1 MSDAHFQWK
10 RFWYPRGSS
19 LNLADA
25 GYLPDPDSQS
35 SQFWNKDVVSF
46 EEISGVRALVLL
58 GDPGMGK
65 STILSEQESVWG
77 ERQHDS
83 SGKSLF
89 VNLRSYQSESR
100 LAAHLFESPIFKEW
114 LAGTHALHLFLD
126 SLDEGLLSIRVLAA
140 CLVDEFKKL
149 PFERLYLRIA
159 CRTVEWPDL
168 LEKGLADWFGKE
180 VVQHYV
186 LAPLRKKDVEEAA
199 RVSGL
204 DAKLFLG
211 QVESSA
217 VVPFAIKPITLKFL
231 LSVYRKQGGLPS
243 SQSALYLEGC
253 QLLAAETSESRGTAG
268 YRGEL
273 TAEQRLAVA
282 ARIAASM
289 IFGNR
294 NAVYSGTNPSEASDE
309 DVTIRELSGGTESDN
324 KDRFNVGEKEIGEA
338 LGTGLFSTRGPNR
351 IGWGHQT
358 YAEFL
363 AAWYLKKHD
372 VSISKIKSLITH
384 PDDPNKKIIPQLGET
399 AAWLAGMIP
408 EIFQSIVRAEP
419 DLLLRSEVA
428 TGDSPRRAALVE
440 ALLQLY
446 EDEHAYDRDRQHYKN
461 LAHPGLGD
469 QLRPYI
475 TDKTKGVIVRRVAI
489 DITESCNI
497 QDLNDVLVKV
507 ALDTSDNLASRIQ
520 AASAIWR
527 IGDDQTKKRLKPL
540 AFSDDADDLRDELK
554 GSVLRALWPSHI
566 TAIELFP
573 LLKQPKS
580 DGFIGVYRIFLS
592 SELVKDL
599 APQDLIPALEFV
611 TSLPQPRHKMG
622 LSMESL
628 MDGVVMK
635 AWENMDVPGV
645 TDALAKF
652 VASRLR
658 HHDEL
663 IKGGLD
669 KTDHLTFLQDE
680 DKRRRLLKA
689 VLSAVAEGPDSEG
702 SWLLFTHTLIVRSGD
717 FAWLISY
724 LDQNQKQDIQNVV
737 VDLLVR
743 LFNSFPEHRSPEYL
757 DAIHEACKRHPLV
770 ADRFKWVWEPISLD
784 SAQAQQ
790 LKTRYEEEESW
801 KRRIN
806 KPPLNPS
813 PDERLARALQECED
827 RNPTAWWSVTR
838 ELTLEPTSTGY
849 DSGFEWDVMKLP
861 GWLSADEATRERIV
875 RVAEKYVQSDI
886 PAASNWLGTGQ
897 WSRSVMSQWSAVAL
911 LQKVRPMV
919 MQSLSADQIGRWCPI
934 ILAFPFL
941 NNDSDRSVKKELLKL
956 AYRKSPL
963 AVLDTAKVLIEKEIE
978 KGERIS
984 TATELNGIW
993 NEEIAKLLLGYAKAS
1008 ATTPKSMSSLL
1019 SVLFAHDDLEAQS
1032 FASALI
1038 PTPPPSGD
1046 PERARAVA
1054 AAQTLMLDTKDVGW
1068 SIVWPAMQAD
1078 EDFGEQV
1085 ILGVCVDDYGS
1096 IGLRLNEDQL
1106 ADLYVWLTRHFES
1119 PKHSDGK
1126 AHWVG
1131 PLEYVDL
1138 WRNAIIQLLTHRGSI
1153 RACEAIK
1160 RLQRELPE
1168 LDWLKWVLVDAQAQ
1182 TRRATWVPARPLD
1195 IVKLATNRESR
1206 LVQSGDHLIQVLVES
1221 LGRLQAQLQGET
1233 PEAQFLWD
1241 NVSRSDARPKDE
1253 DTFSD
1258 YVKIYLE
1265 KDLNQ
1270 KGIVLNRE
1278 VRIHRGER
1286 TDIHVNA
1293 IIHAASTE
1301 SYDSITVIIECKGC
1315 WNPGVHDAMRDQLVG
1330 RYLKDNRCQHGLYLV
1345 GWFNC
1350 AKWSGQDGRKNQA
1363 FRLCPNIDDTRHK
1376 LTASAADLSQDSIR
1390 VKSVVLDAS
1399 LR

>member
-1 MSDAHFQWK
+1 MSDTHFHWK

-19 LNLADA
+19 LNLADG
-25 GYLPDPDSQS
+25 GYLPDPDSHS
-35 SQFWNKDVVSF
+35 SRLWNKQVVSF

-58 GDPGMGK
+58 GDPGIGK
-65 STILSEQESVWG
+65 STILSEQESVWKK
-77 ERQHDS
+77 RQHDS
-83 SGKSLF
+83 NEKSLF
-89 VNLRSYQSESR
+89 INLRSYQSESR
-100 LAAHLFESPIFKEW
+100 LADHLFESQIFKEW

-140 CLVDEFKKL
+140 CLVDEFKEL

-168 LEKGLADWFGKE
+168 LENGLADCLGKKA
-180 VVQHYV
+180 VQHYV
-186 LAPLRKKDVEEAA
+186 LAPLRKIDVEEAA
-199 RVSGL
+199 RISGL
-204 DAKLFLG
+204 DAKLFLS

-217 VVPFAIKPITLKFL
+217 VVPFAIKPVTLNFL
-231 LSVYRKQGGLPS
+231 LSVYRKRGSLPS
-243 SQSALYLEGC
+243 SQSALYLDGC
-253 QLLAAETSESRGTAG
+253 RLLAAETSKSRGTAG
-268 YRGEL
+268 YKGEL
-273 TAEQRLAVA
+273 TAGQRLAVA
-282 ARIAASM
+282 ARIAATM

-294 NAVYSGTNPSEASDE
+294 DAVYLGANTAEAPNE
-309 DVTIRELSGGTESDN
+309 DVEIRELSAGNESVDDVPF
-324 KDRFNVGEKEIGEA
+324 KVGEKEIRET
-338 LGTGLFSTRGPNR
+338 LGTGLFSTRGSNR

-372 VSISKIKSLITH
+372 VSISQIKSLITH
-384 PDDPNKKIIPQLGET
+384 PGDPNKKIIPQLGET

-408 EIFQSIVRAEP
+408 EIFKAIVQAEP

-428 TGDSPRRAALVE
+428 TGDSPQRAALVE

-446 EDEHAYDRDRQHYKN
+446 EDEHAYDRDHQHYKN
-461 LAHPGLGD
+461 LAHPGLAD

-475 TDKTKGVIVRRVAI
+475 ADKTKGVIVRRVAI
-489 DITESCNI
+489 DIAESCNI
-497 QDLNDVLVKV
+497 QALNDVFLEV
-507 ALDTSDNLASRIQ
+507 ALDTSDNLASRVQ

-527 IGDDQTKKRLKPL
+527 IGDDQTRKRLKPL
-540 AFSDDADDLRDELK
+540 AFSDDVDDLCDELK

-566 TAIELFP
+566 TARELCP
-573 LLKQPKS
+573 LLRPPRS
-580 DGFIGVYRIFLS
+580 DGFIGVYRLFLS
-592 SELVKDL
+592 TELVKGL

-611 TSLPQPRHKMG
+611 TSLPQPRHEMD

-635 AWENMDVPGV
+635 AWENMTGLGV
-645 TDALAKF
+645 TEALAKF

-717 FAWLISY
+717 FAWLISC
-724 LDQNQKQDIQNVV
+724 LDQNQKQDIQDVV
-737 VDLLVR
+737 VDLLVG

-757 DAIHEACKRHPLV
+757 DVIHEACKRHPLV

-813 PDERLARALQECED
+813 PAERLARALQECED

-849 DSGFEWDVMKLP
+849 DSDFEWDVMKLP
-861 GWLSADEATRERIV
+861 GWLSADEVTRERIV
-875 RVAEKYVQSDI
+875 RVAEKYVQFDI
-886 PAASNWLGTGQ
+886 PAAFNWLGTGE
-897 WSRSVMSQWSAVAL
+897 WSWAVLSQYSAVAL
-911 LQKVRPMV
+911 LQKVRPMI
-919 MQSLSADQIGRWCPI
+919 MQSLSPDQIKRWCPI

-941 NNDSDRSVKKELLKL
+941 NNDSDRSVKEELLKL

-993 NEEIAKLLLGYAKAS
+993 NEEIAKLLLGYAKAG

-1019 SVLFAHDDLEAQS
+1019 SVLFAHDDLYAQS

-1054 AAQTLMLDTKDVGW
+1054 AAQSLMLDTKDVGW
-1068 SIVWPAMQAD
+1068 GIVWPAMQVD
-1078 EDFGEQV
+1078 EDFGKQV
-1085 ILGVCVDDYGS
+1085 ILGISNDYDSMGF
-1096 IGLRLNEDQL
+1096 RLNADQL
-1106 ADLYVWLTRHFES
+1106 GDLYVWLTRHFEVPEHNS
-1119 PKHSDGK
+1119 GE
-1126 AHWVG
+1126 ARWVG
-1131 PLEYVDL
+1131 PLESIEL
-1138 WRNAIIQLLTHRGSI
+1138 WRNAIIQLLTHMGSF

-1160 RLQRELPE
+1160 RLQRELPQ
-1168 LDWLKWVLVDAQAQ
+1168 LDWLKWVQVDAQAQ
-1182 TRRATWVPARPLD
+1182 ARRATWVPARPQD
-1195 IVKLATNRESR
+1195 IIKLVADREMR
-1206 LVQSGDHLIQVLVES
+1206 LVQNGDQLLQILTES
-1221 LGRLQAQLQGET
+1221 LERLQATLQAAI

-1241 NVSRSDARPKDE
+1241 NVSKSDAKPKDE
-1253 DTFSD
+1253 NMFSD
-1258 YVKIYLE
+1258 YVKVFLDR
-1265 KDLNQ
+1265 DLKQ

-1278 VRIHRGER
+1278 VRIHRGQR
-1286 TDIHVNA
+1286 TDIHVDA
-1293 IIHAASTE
+1293 IIQTAQGQP
-1301 SYDSITVIIECKGC
+1301 YDSITAIIECKGC
-1315 WNPGVHDAMRDQLVG
+1315 WNPGLYNAMKDQLVG
-1330 RYLKDNRCQHGLYLV
+1330 MYLKDNHCQHGLYLV

-1350 AKWSGQDGRKNQA
+1350 VNWSEKDGRKNKA
-1363 FRLCPNIDDTRHK
+1363 ERLCPDINGTRQK
-1376 LTASAADLSQDSIR
+1376 LATSALDLSNETIR
-1390 VKSVVLDAS
+1390 IKSVVLDIS
-1399 LR
+1399 LH

>member
-1 MSDAHFQWK
+1 MSGTHFQWK

-25 GYLPDPDSQS
+25 GYLPDPDSQV
-35 SQFWNKDVVSF
+35 SQFWNKNVVSF
-46 EEISGVRALVLL
+46 EEISSARALVLL

-77 ERQHDS
+77 KGQHDS
-83 SGKSLF
+83 SEKYLF
-89 VNLRSYQSESR
+89 VNLRSYQTDSR
-100 LAAHLFESPIFKEW
+100 LVADLFDGPIFKEW
-114 LAGTHALHLFLD
+114 LAGTHTLHLFLD

-140 CLVDEFKKL
+140 CLADEFKEL
-149 PFERLYLRIA
+149 PSDRLCLRIA
-159 CRTVEWPDL
+159 CRTFDWPDY
-168 LEKGLADWFGKE
+168 LESGLAKWLGDDK
-180 VVQHYV
+180 VKYYV

-199 RVSGL
+199 QVSGL
-204 DAKLFLG
+204 EAKLFLS

-217 VVPFAIKPITLKFL
+217 VVPFAIKPVTLNFL
-231 LSVYRKQGGLPS
+231 LSVYQKQGSLPS
-243 SQSALYLEGC
+243 SQSTLYLEGC
-253 QLLAAETSESRGTAG
+253 RLLAAETSKSRGAAG
-268 YRGEL
+268 YKGEL

-282 ARIAASM
+282 ARIAAGM

-294 NAVYSGTNPSEASDE
+294 NAICSGANPSEASDE
-309 DVTIRELSGGTESDN
+309 DVTIRELSGGTESADDVCF
-324 KDRFNVGEKEIGEA
+324 KVGEKEILET
-338 LGTGLFSTRGPNR
+338 LGTGIFSTRGPNR

-363 AAWYLKKHD
+363 AAWYLKMHA
-372 VSISKIKSLITH
+372 VSTSQIKSLITH
-384 PDDPNKKIIPQLGET
+384 PDDPSRKIIPQLGET

-408 EIFQSIVRAEP
+408 EIFKTIVRAEP

-428 TGDSPRRAALVE
+428 TGDSQQRAVLVG

-446 EDEHAYDRDRQHYKN
+446 EGEAAFDRDREHYKN
-461 LAHPGLGD
+461 LSHPGIAS

-475 TDKTKGVIVRRVAI
+475 IDKAKGVIVRRVAI
-489 DITESCNI
+489 DIAESCNT
-497 QDLNDVLVKV
+497 QSLNDALSAVVLNPSDDLAIRVQAAYAIGKIGDDATRKSLKSLV
-507 ALDTSDNLASRIQ
+507 AVDTSD
-520 AASAIWR
+520 
-527 IGDDQTKKRLKPL
+527 
-540 AFSDDADDLRDELK
+540 DLQDELK
-554 GSVLRALWPSHI
+554 GSILRALWPSQI
-566 TAIELFP
+566 TAAELFP
-573 LLKQPKS
+573 FLRPPRS
-580 DGFIGVYRIFLS
+580 EGFIGAYRLFLS
-592 SELVKDL
+592 SELAQSLTPEDL
-599 APQDLIPALEFV
+599 VPALHFI
-611 TSLPQPRHKMG
+611 SNLSQPRHEMDTS
-622 LSMESL
+622 LESL
-628 MDGVVMK
+628 MDGIVIK
-635 AWENMDVPGV
+635 AWGNTDVPGV

-658 HHDEL
+658 HHDDL
-663 IKGGLD
+663 IKGRLD

-680 DKRRRLLKA
+680 SKRRRLLEA
-689 VLSAVAEGPDSEG
+689 VLSVVAEEPDSEAT
-702 SWLLFTHTLIVRSGD
+702 WLVFTHTPIIRSED
-717 FAWLISY
+717 FYWLISY
-724 LDQNQKQDIQNVV
+724 LDRNPNRERQSVV
-737 VDLLVR
+737 VDLLHR
-743 LFNSFPEHRSPEYL
+743 LFNKSPEHL
-757 DAIHEACKRHPLV
+757 DAIYEAGNKHPLV
-770 ADRFKWVWEPISLD
+770 ASKFHWVWEPILLD
-784 SAQAQQ
+784 SAHAHQ
-790 LKTRYEEEESW
+790 LKARHEKEEAW
-801 KRRIN
+801 RRQRD
-806 KPPLNPS
+806 KPPLRPS
-813 PDERLARALQECED
+813 PDERLARALKECESC
-827 RNPTAWWSVTR
+827 NPSAWWRVTR
-838 ELTLEPTSTGY
+838 ELTLEPTSTDYGY
-849 DSGFEWDVMKLP
+849 DFEWDVMKLP
-861 GWLSADEATRERIV
+861 GWLSADEVTQERIV

-886 PAASNWLGTGQ
+886 PVASNWLGTRE

-911 LQKVRPMV
+911 LQKVRPMA

-941 NNDSDRSVKKELLKL
+941 DNDSDRSVKEELLKL

-963 AVLDTAKVLIEKEIE
+963 AVLDAAKVLIESEI
-978 KGERIS
+978 KQGERIG

-993 NEEIAKLLLGYAKAS
+993 DEEIAKLLLGYAKAS
-1008 ATTPKSMSSLL
+1008 AATPKSMRSLL
-1019 SVLFAHDDLEAQS
+1019 SILFAHDSLEAEL
-1032 FASALI
+1032 FASSLVPI
-1038 PTPPPSGD
+1038 PPPVAD
-1046 PERARAVA
+1046 PGRARAVA

-1068 SIVWPAMQAD
+1068 PIVWPAVQVD
-1078 EDFGEQV
+1078 EDFGKQV
-1085 ILGVCVDDYGS
+1085 ILGVCSDYSS

-1106 ADLYVWLTRHFES
+1106 ADLYVWLARHFEAPERKS
-1119 PKHSDGK
+1119 GG
-1126 AHWVG
+1126 AHWVE
-1131 PLEYVDL
+1131 PLDHIDS
-1138 WRNAIIQLLTHRGSI
+1138 WRNAIIQLLTHRGSV

-1160 RLQRELPE
+1160 KLQQEFPQQ
-1168 LDWLKWVLVDAQAQ
+1168 DWLKSVQVDAETEA
-1182 TRRATWVPARPLD
+1182 RRATWIPARPLD

-1241 NVSRSDARPKDE
+1241 NVSRVDARPKDE

-1265 KDLNQ
+1265 KDLSQ

-1293 IIHAASTE
+1293 IIHAASAE

-1315 WNPGVHDAMRDQLVG
+1315 WNPGVYDAMRDQLVG

-1390 VKSVVLDAS
+1390 VKSVVLDVS